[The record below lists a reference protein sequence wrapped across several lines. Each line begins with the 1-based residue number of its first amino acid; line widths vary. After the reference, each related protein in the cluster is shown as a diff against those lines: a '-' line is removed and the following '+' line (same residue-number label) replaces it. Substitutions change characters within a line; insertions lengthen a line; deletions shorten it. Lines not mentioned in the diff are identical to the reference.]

1 MLCATVAGRIWSS
14 KRLDDVPSGTILE
27 VIVDG
32 STSRLLVF
40 DPLGCGEGERVMVA
54 TGSVAA
60 AWFPGKAPPID
71 ALVIGIIDEP
81 SKPAGKSQ

>member
-32 STSRLLVF
+32 STSCYV
-40 DPLGCGEGERVMVA
+40 D
-54 TGSVAA
+54 VAA
-60 AWFPGKAPPID
+60 HSRRPDQNASSLKTD
-71 ALVIGIIDEP
+71 ALVIDAAAEMLMQIRHT
-81 SKPAGKSQ
+81 KL